1 MGHCLWLGPKPVS
14 VQSLV
19 DWEFVTFK
27 IFAGNIDEMSVVT
40 KKKKQSQIALGWL
53 SLYRSTNAPGGF
65 FSVAVISEVGDVAC
79 TLFWTDCWLHGQ
91 RICGLVPQ
99 LFTLVAYRRSNKRTV
114 LGGGSYHN

>member
-40 KKKKQSQIALGWL
+40 KKKNRAKSPLVGFPYTGPPMRPVASFLWL
-53 SLYRSTNAPGGF
+53 
-65 FSVAVISEVGDVAC
+65 
-79 TLFWTDCWLHGQ
+79 
-91 RICGLVPQ
+91 
-99 LFTLVAYRRSNKRTV
+99 
-114 LGGGSYHN
+114 